1 MKIGW
6 LVIFLFAATALMAQ
20 DIELIGVQEAYRGQI
35 GETLIAPIKIKNT
48 TDKTISL
55 VIRRTSAQISSMQK
69 NYYCID
75 SRCLDTKAED
85 YNFRLEAGQT
95 LNTFNVAFEAGLS
108 AGVSSIHYIIFNKN
122 IPTES
127 VEFDLNFHIEE
138 RSIREQIFSS
148 REITLFDLYPNPVSE
163 FAHMDYKIHND
174 QVKAKIVLHNLLG
187 SSVEELTLEPLET
200 RLKIRADNLDAG
212 IYFYTLY
219 VDNEGVITRK
229 LIVKK

>member
-6 LVIFLFAATALMAQ
+6 LVIFLFAATTLIAQ
-20 DIELIGVQEAYRGQI
+20 DIELIGVQETYRGQI
-35 GETLIAPIKIKNT
+35 GETLVAPIKIKNT
-48 TDKTISL
+48 SEKAILL
-55 VIRRTSAQISSMQK
+55 VVRRTSAQIGAMQK

-75 SRCLDTKAED
+75 SRCLDAKADD
-85 YNFRLEAGQT
+85 YSFRLEAGQT
-95 LNTFNVAFEAGLS
+95 LNAFNIAFEAGLS
-108 AGVSSIHYIIFNKN
+108 AGVSSIHYIVFNKN
-122 IPTES
+122 APAES

-138 RSIREQIFSS
+138 RSAREQIFSS
-148 REITLFDLYPNPVSE
+148 KEITLFDLYPNPVSE

-174 QVKAKIVLHNLLG
+174 QIKAKIVLHNLLG
-187 SSVEELTLEPLET
+187 SSVQELTLEPLET
-200 RLKIRADNLDAG
+200 RLKIRAENLDAG

>member
-6 LVIFLFAATALMAQ
+6 LVIFLIAATALMAQ
-20 DIELIGVQEAYRGQI
+20 DIELIGVQETYRGQI

-48 TDKTISL
+48 SDKTISV
-55 VIRRTSAQISSMQK
+55 VIRRTSTQISAMQK

-75 SRCLDTKAED
+75 SRCLDAKTEE
-85 YNFRLEAGQT
+85 YSFRLEADQT
-95 LNTFNVAFEAGLS
+95 LNAFNIAFEAGLS
-108 AGVSSIHYIIFNKN
+108 AGVSSIHYVVFNKN
-122 IPTES
+122 VPTES

-138 RSIREQIFSS
+138 RTPREQIFSS
-148 REITLFDLYPNPVSE
+148 KEITLFDLYPNPVSD
-163 FAHMDYKIHND
+163 FAHMDYKIYNE

-187 SSVEELTLEPLET
+187 SLVEEFTLEPLET
-200 RLKIRADNLDAG
+200 RLKIRTDNLDTG

-219 VDNEGVITRK
+219 VENEGVITRK